1 MDNGNNGS
9 NNHKPSNEKAT
20 PAYKLSSEG
29 KKPVDATIQLSLSEK
44 EATRYYGILEA
55 KAPIQFISYL
65 SGLKRRSFLHSKAKH
80 VSKKTRNNS

>member
-1 MDNGNNGS
+1 MAITAATIT
-9 NNHKPSNEKAT
+9 NHPMK
-20 PAYKLSSEG
+20 KLPRLTNSSEG

-80 VSKKTRNNS
+80 VSKKDKE